1 MIIAERPRKVKK
13 PITSVAV
20 VKKTELD
27 IAGSILNLSNVS
39 GIKVPRTPAK
49 SKLAT
54 IAKPI
59 IIAINSSP
67 NHKYANKADK
77 SENNRPV

>member
-1 MIIAERPRKVKK
+1 MTQSNYKITIAERPKKVKK

-27 IAGSILNLSNVS
+27 IDGSILNFSNVS
-39 GIKVPRTPAK
+39 GIIVPRIPAK

-54 IAKPI
+54 IAQPI
-59 IIAINSSP
+59 IIAINSSS
-67 NHKYANKADK
+67 NHK
-77 SENNRPV
+77 

>member
-39 GIKVPRTPAK
+39 GIKVPRRPAK

-59 IIAINSSP
+59 IIAINSSS
-67 NHKYANKADK
+67 NH
-77 SENNRPV
+77 E

>member
-1 MIIAERPRKVKK
+1 MAKSNYKITIAERPKKVKK

-27 IAGSILNLSNVS
+27 IAGSILNFSNVS
-39 GIKVPRTPAK
+39 GIIVPRIPAK

-59 IIAINSSP
+59 MIAINSSS
-67 NHKYANKADK
+67 NHK
-77 SENNRPV
+77 